1 MNIIIL
7 GSREPIPPIKG
18 GAIEKLAW
26 NLARFL
32 VKAKHNVVL
41 ITTCENYNGN
51 IIRNVLGG
59 VETVCISK
67 PIPGARFYI
76 KDMPY
81 FSIRARKIVENML
94 IQELQ
99 KDETLIHSAYFYN
112 LQAFQ
117 RFDKTPIVVTEFEHY
132 PWIPEYLY
140 HRPFMRGGHLLRWE
154 LDSLVRIA
162 LAQTILPIANA
173 IVFVSKYQRENA
185 LKHIAFIK
193 HKSVVIPNGVDTEVY
208 KPIKLGE
215 DKEKIA
221 GSSELILGFVGRLT
235 PHKGLHILLKAI
247 GKLEPSYRNKLKLII
262 VGPKAPGFRSGKHR
276 QLDPYVQYIHYL
288 LEKYNLKN
296 IVKFVGQVKE
306 EEMPHY
312 YNVIDALAHPSFIE
326 AFGLVLIEAMACG
339 KPVIA
344 FNIPPMNEIIINNVT
359 GLLVDPSIEKLAS
372 VLTFTIIDNSAILK
386 PLGEM
391 AKTIIK
397 HKYSWNVVIN
407 KYVELYKKVLGSRS

>member
-7 GSREPIPPIKG
+7 GPREPVPPIKG
-18 GAIEKLAW
+18 GAIEKLTW

-32 VKAKHNVVL
+32 AKTNHNIVL
-41 ITTCENYNGN
+41 ITTCENFNED
-51 IIRNVLGG
+51 IIRSVLEG
-59 VETVCISK
+59 VEIICISR
-67 PIPGARFYI
+67 PILGARFYI

-81 FSIRARKIVENML
+81 FSIKARRIVENL
-94 IQELQ
+94 LVYEFPR
-99 KDETLIHSAYFYN
+99 DETLIHSVYFYN

-117 RFDKTPIVVTEFEHY
+117 KFDKTSIIVTEFEHY

-140 HRPFMRGGHLLRWE
+140 HRPFMRGAQLLRWK

-162 LAQTILPIANA
+162 LAQMILPMANA
-173 IVFVSKYQRENA
+173 VVFVSKYQRENV
-185 LKHIAFIK
+185 LKHTIFIE
-193 HKSVVIPNGVDTEVY
+193 HKSVVIPNAVDINVY

-221 GSSELILGFVGRLT
+221 GDAELVLGFVGRLT

-247 GKLEPSYRNKLKLII
+247 GRMKPSYRNKLRLII
-262 VGPKAPGFRSGKHR
+262 VGPKAPGFRNGKHR

-288 LEKYNLKN
+288 LEKYDLKN

-306 EEMPHY
+306 EETPHY
-312 YNVIDALAHPSFIE
+312 YNVIDALVHPSFIE

-359 GLLVDPSIEKLAS
+359 GLLVDPSIEKLAL
-372 VLTFTIIDNSAILK
+372 VLTFIIDNSAILK

-391 AKTIIK
+391 ARTIIER
-397 HKYSWNVVIN
+397 KYSWNNVVNEYI
-407 KYVELYKKVLGSRS
+407 ELYEKVLGSRS

>member
-18 GAIEKLAW
+18 GAIEKLTW

-32 VKAKHNVVL
+32 VEAKHNVVL

-117 RFDKTPIVVTEFEHY
+117 RFDKIPIVVTEFEHY

-154 LDSLVRIA
+154 LDSLIRIA

-221 GSSELILGFVGRLT
+221 GSAELILGFVGRLT

-247 GKLEPSYRNKLKLII
+247 GKLKPSYRNKLKLII
-262 VGPKAPGFRSGKHR
+262 IGPEGPGFQSEKYDR
-276 QLDPYVQYIHYL
+276 QDPYAQYIYFL
-288 LEKYNLKN
+288 LEKYDLKD
-296 IVKFVGQVKE
+296 IVKFVGQVRE
-306 EEMPHY
+306 REMPYY
-312 YNVIDALAHPSFIE
+312 YNVIDILVHPSFVE
-326 AFGLVLIEAMACG
+326 AFGLVLIEAMACA
-339 KPVIA
+339 KPVMAFDIA
-344 FNIPPMNEIIINNVT
+344 PMNEIVINNVT
-359 GLLVDPSIEKLAS
+359 GLLMNASIEKLAS
-372 VLTFTIIDNSAILK
+372 TLTFVIDNNTILRS
-386 PLGEM
+386 LGET
-391 AKTIIK
+391 ARNIVER
-397 HKYSWNVVIN
+397 KYSWSTLVN
-407 KYVELYKKVLGSRS
+407 KYIELYEKFLQLES

>member
-7 GSREPIPPIKG
+7 GPREPVPPIKG
-18 GAIEKLAW
+18 GAIEKLTW
-26 NLARFL
+26 NLARL
-32 VKAKHNVVL
+32 LARTKHNVIL
-41 ITTCENYNGN
+41 ITTCENFNED
-51 IIRNVLGG
+51 IIRSVLEG
-59 VETVCISK
+59 VEIICISR
-67 PIPGARFYI
+67 PILGARFYI

-81 FSIRARKIVENML
+81 FSIKARRIVENL
-94 IQELQ
+94 LVYEFP
-99 KDETLIHSAYFYN
+99 KDETLIHSVYFYN

-117 RFDKTPIVVTEFEHY
+117 KFDKTPIIVTEFEHY

-140 HRPFMRGGHLLRWE
+140 HRPFVQGAQLLRWK

-162 LAQTILPIANA
+162 LAQMILPMANA
-173 IVFVSKYQRENA
+173 VVFVSKYQRENA
-185 LKHIAFIK
+185 LKHTIFIE
-193 HKSVVIPNGVDTEVY
+193 HKSVVIPNAVDINVY

-221 GSSELILGFVGRLT
+221 GDAELVLGFVGRLT

-247 GKLEPSYRNKLKLII
+247 GRMKPSYRNKLRLII

-288 LEKYNLKN
+288 LEKYDLKN

-312 YNVIDALAHPSFIE
+312 YNVIDALAHPSFVE

-359 GLLVDPSIEKLAS
+359 GLLVEPSVEKLTS
-372 VLTFTIIDNSAILK
+372 VLTFIIDNGAILK

-391 AKTIIK
+391 AKTIIE